1 MINLHPTI
9 SKLYPQV
16 TVIRGDIA
24 YDKDENIVDYDLVL
38 VQAEEALEAKR
49 QEAQAYL
56 VSTDYMMTAD
66 YDKDTTEVKVLR
78 ANARAVIRINTL
90 PKPTDEQF
98 NKLST

>member
-1 MINLHPTI
+1 MINSI
-9 SKLYPQV
+9 YKLYPQ
-16 TVIRGDIA
+16 TVRTVGGEAFDI
-24 YDKDENIVDYDLVL
+24 DGNPVIYDLAL
-38 VQAEEALEAKR
+38 VQAEEALEVKR

-90 PKPTDEQF
+90 PKPTDEQL
-98 NKLST
+98 KG

>member
-1 MINLHPTI
+1 MIHQAI
-9 SKLYPQV
+9 FKLYTQV

-24 YDKDENIVDYDLVL
+24 YDKDENIVEYDLAL
-38 VQAEEALEAKR
+38 VQAEQALEAKR

-78 ANARAVIRINTL
+78 AAARIVIRG
-90 PKPTDEQF
+90 Q
-98 NKLST
+98 